1 MIGMLIGAWMDVR
14 SQPFRTTAAIA
25 GLVAAVVAVILVDA
39 AAVLSSDANEIY
51 LARKYGM
58 PVTMSVISQSD
69 DSETALALEDVLGG
83 NDIALLSIDAQ
94 VGEVVIIKDSQMVG
108 NGIRWVNSSY
118 ADIRI
123 VDLVAGEWP
132 RDTVNSDVLHAVVP
146 AGWGELTFG
155 ISDEEM
161 VGMHLQYA
169 IVQDASFNEKNT
181 PVRSLVVDG
190 VVAANT
196 AAFQESG
203 SITVVSDLK
212 EPSFVGYVRNPTWL
226 ARVNQKDAGFLIASV
241 QLVTD
246 SNGQPSYLV
255 QRADQGDELA
265 PVLRQQQ
272 VTGNATKAIALIV
285 GGLGILGVGVSG
297 VRERASEFGLRRAI
311 GAKRRRIFGGVLTQ
325 TLMEAIIAALIAI
338 PLAAL
343 LLEYFARDLVLSTL
357 PMPPSTI
364 LPAQS
369 ALQGLVGAL
378 VVGILAG
385 LIPAFHAA
393 RTSVIRALR
402 G

>member
-39 AAVLSSDANEIY
+39 AAVLSTDANEIY

-58 PVTMSVISQSD
+58 PVTMSVMSQSGD
-69 DSETALALEDVLGG
+69 TQSTVPVDEILRG
-83 NDIALLSIDAQ
+83 NDFVYMSIDTQIAEAVIVKDAQ
-94 VGEVVIIKDSQMVG
+94 VVT
-108 NGIRWVNSSY
+108 NGFRWVNSAY

-123 VDLVAGEWP
+123 VDMVAGAWP
-132 RDTVNSDVLHAVVP
+132 RDTVNADVLHAVVTS
-146 AGWGELTFG
+146 GWGNLMFG
-155 ISDEEM
+155 LSDEEM
-161 VGMHLQYA
+161 VGMHFQYA
-169 IVQDASFNEKNT
+169 LVRDGGFDTKNT
-181 PVRSLVVDG
+181 PMQSIVIDG
-190 VVAANT
+190 VVDAST
-196 AAFQESG
+196 AAFQLSG
-203 SITVVSDLK
+203 PITVVSDLAA
-212 EPSFVGYVRNPTWL
+212 PPFTDYVMYPNWL
-226 ARVNQKDAGFLIASV
+226 VRVDEADVGFLMASV
-241 QLVTD
+241 KLAAD
-246 SNGQPSYLV
+246 ENGLPVYMV

-265 PVLRQQQ
+265 PVLKQQR
-272 VTGNATKAIALIV
+272 VTGTATKAIALTV

-297 VRERASEFGLRRAI
+297 VRERASEFGLRRAL

-325 TLMEAIIAALIAI
+325 TLIEALIAVAIAI

-364 LPAQS
+364 LPLQS
-369 ALQGLVGAL
+369 ALQGLIGAVG
-378 VVGILAG
+378 VGIIAG
-385 LIPAFHAA
+385 LIPAIHAA

>member
-58 PVTMSVISQSD
+58 PVTMSISPQSSG
-69 DSETALALEDVLGG
+69 SESAIAIEDVLHG
-83 NDIALLSIDAQ
+83 NDFAYTSIDAQ
-94 VGEVVIIKDSQMVG
+94 VGSAVIVKDAQVVN
-108 NGIRWVNSSY
+108 NGFRWVNAAY
-118 ADIRI
+118 ADIRM
-123 VDLVAGEWP
+123 VDMVAGAWP
-132 RDTVNSDVLHAVVP
+132 HDTVHSDVLHAVVTS
-146 AGWGELTFG
+146 GWGELTFG
-155 ISDEEM
+155 LTDDEM
-161 VGMHLQYA
+161 VGMHLQYT
-169 IVQDASFNEKNT
+169 IVQDAAFDAQNT
-181 PVRSLVVDG
+181 SLQSIVIDG
-190 VVAANT
+190 VVATDT
-196 AAFQESG
+196 AAFQGSG
-203 SITVVSDLK
+203 PLTIVSDLA
-212 EPSFVGYVRNPTWL
+212 EPSFAGYVMAPSWL
-226 ARVNQKDAGFLIASV
+226 VRVDEGDVGFLVASV

-246 SNGQPSYLV
+246 ENGQPAYMV

-265 PVLRQQQ
+265 PVLRQQE
-272 VTGNATKAIALIV
+272 VTGTATKAIALTV

-297 VRERASEFGLRRAI
+297 VRERASEFGLRRAL

-357 PMPPSTI
+357 PMPPSTA
-364 LPAQS
+364 LPLES

-378 VVGILAG
+378 AVGILAG

>member
-58 PVTMSVISQSD
+58 PVTVAIMPASGDTESLVDI
-69 DSETALALEDVLGG
+69 ADVLHG
-83 NDIALLSIDAQ
+83 NDLAYVSIDTT
-94 VGEVVIIKDSQMVG
+94 IG
-108 NGIRWVNSSY
+108 NATVLRDGQTLTSGFRWVNAAY

-123 VDLVAGEWP
+123 VDMVAGEWP
-132 RDTVNSDVLHAVVP
+132 RDTANSDVLHAVV
-146 AGWGELTFG
+146 ASGWGSSMFG
-155 ISDEEM
+155 LSDEEM

-169 IVQDASFNEKNT
+169 ITQDAAVDVQNAPTQSIII
-181 PVRSLVVDG
+181 DG
-190 VVAANT
+190 VVTGNT
-196 AAFQESG
+196 AAFQG
-203 SITVVSDLK
+203 GGPITIVSDLA
-212 EPSFVGYVRNPTWL
+212 EPPFARWVFSPSWLVRVDE
-226 ARVNQKDAGFLIASV
+226 ADFGFLVASV
-241 QLVTD
+241 NLVTD
-246 SNGQPSYLV
+246 ERGLPAYQV

-265 PVLRQQQ
+265 PVLRQQR
-272 VTGNATKAIALIV
+272 VTGTATKLIALTV

-297 VRERASEFGLRRAI
+297 VRERASEFGLRRAL

-325 TLMEAIIAALIAI
+325 TLMETLIAALIAI
-338 PLAAL
+338 PLAAV

-357 PMPPSTI
+357 PMPPSTA
-364 LPAQS
+364 LPLQS
-369 ALQGLVGAL
+369 ALQGLIGAVAVG
-378 VVGILAG
+378 VIAG
-385 LIPAFHAA
+385 LIPAIHAA

>member
-39 AAVLSSDANEIY
+39 AAVLSTDANEIY

-58 PVTMSVISQSD
+58 PVTISIMSQSGDSDSTVPMD
-69 DSETALALEDVLGG
+69 DILRG
-83 NDIALLSIDAQ
+83 NDFIYTSIDTQ
-94 VGEVVIIKDSQMVG
+94 VSATIVKDGQIVT
-108 NGIRWVNSSY
+108 NGFRWVNSAY

-123 VDLVAGEWP
+123 VDMVAGAWP
-132 RDTVNSDVLHAVVP
+132 RDTTNSDVLHVVVTS
-146 AGWGELTFG
+146 GWGNLMFAL
-155 ISDEEM
+155 SDEEM

-169 IVQDASFNEKNT
+169 FVRDAPFDVQNT
-181 PVRSLVVDG
+181 PPQSMVIDG
-190 VVAANT
+190 VVDAST
-196 AAFQESG
+196 AAFQMDG
-203 SITVVSDLK
+203 PITVVSDLAVPPFVD
-212 EPSFVGYVRNPTWL
+212 EVMHPSWLVRVDE
-226 ARVNQKDAGFLIASV
+226 ADVGFLMASV
-241 QLVTD
+241 ALAVD
-246 SNGQPSYLV
+246 ENGLPVYMV
-255 QRADQGDELA
+255 QRADQGDTLA
-265 PVLRQQQ
+265 PVLRQQR
-272 VTGNATKAIALIV
+272 VTGTATKAIALTV

-311 GAKRRRIFGGVLTQ
+311 GAKRRRIFGGVLVQ

-357 PMPPSTI
+357 PMPPSTM
-364 LPAQS
+364 LPLQS
-369 ALQGLVGAL
+369 AMLGLLGAVLVGIIAGLV
-378 VVGILAG
+378 
-385 LIPAFHAA
+385 PAIHAA